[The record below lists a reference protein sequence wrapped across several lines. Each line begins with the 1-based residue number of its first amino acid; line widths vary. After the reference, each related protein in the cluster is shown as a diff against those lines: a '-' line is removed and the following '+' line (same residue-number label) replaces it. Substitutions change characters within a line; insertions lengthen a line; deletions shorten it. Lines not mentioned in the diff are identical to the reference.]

1 MDADRK
7 KKWVAWV
14 AALAIFV
21 VLMLVTPAIP
31 QDEDY
36 HDFADQRPL
45 FLGNAARPP
54 APIRSPRTRFPS

>member
-1 MDADRK
+1 MDADRRK
-7 KKWVAWV
+7 RWVPWV

-36 HDFADQRPL
+36 HDFADQRAL
-45 FLGNAARPP
+45 FLGNAARQP
-54 APIRSPRTRFPS
+54 APSSHAPPR